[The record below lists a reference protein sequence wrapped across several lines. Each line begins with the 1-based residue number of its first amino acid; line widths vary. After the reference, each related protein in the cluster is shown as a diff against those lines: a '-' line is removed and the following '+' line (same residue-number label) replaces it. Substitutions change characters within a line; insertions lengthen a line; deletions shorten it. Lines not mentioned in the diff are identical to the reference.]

1 MATFLPQLPVT
12 LIVTFPQFLPLI
24 VDISVEI
31 IKSGFLPL
39 TLIANFNYNSNVQNL
54 ASSFSEILIQFS
66 SKFVHFRSL
75 YIRFLSKGFE
85 PETVQSFNWM
95 WHFGRVD
102 NLFLNGPTRPLI
114 FGLFK
119 QTSLQFYNIS
129 M

>member
-85 PETVQSFNWM
+85 PETNNDPVITAEPE
-95 WHFGRVD
+95 
-102 NLFLNGPTRPLI
+102 NGNPAPPLPEEAI
-114 FGLFK
+114 P
-119 QTSLQFYNIS
+119 
-129 M
+129 